1 MNSICVYKRV
11 DISIMVKFYAS
22 DVIEYGRRTLE
33 LSNAPLHMKQDN
45 DSRQYREIAITLNPR
60 HTYLQ

>member
-1 MNSICVYKRV
+1 
-11 DISIMVKFYAS
+11 MVKFYAS

-45 DSRQYREIAITLNPR
+45 DSIEHMAP
-60 HTYLQ
+60 